1 MQRVFDSLIEA
12 AIAVLMVHGLG
23 YTYGVHAGAAN
34 DAGDIALGILL
45 AVLTWV
51 FYKYSSRRKWP
62 LRLACGLGFTFSL
75 YMISGAGVSYGGP
88 NISLVASV
96 LETDMNESAEFL
108 TSINLSDV
116 TLCLVTQ
123 IFLLMYWLKHRGNSG
138 KADE

>member
-1 MQRVFDSLIEA
+1 MQRVFDSWIEA

-23 YTYGVHAGAAN
+23 YTYGIHAGAAN

-45 AVLTWV
+45 AVLTWA

-62 LRLACGLGFTFSL
+62 LRLACGLGFIFSL

-96 LETDMNESAEFL
+96 LETDLNESAEFL
-108 TSINLSDV
+108 TSINLSDI

-123 IFLLMYWLKHRGNSG
+123 IFLLMYWFRHRGNPG
-138 KADE
+138 KAGK